1 MNIFTIFAIILGGII
16 ALASSAGIALGI
28 LATIL
33 YKIYRKI
40 RYGIS
45 IFD

>member
-16 ALASSAGIALGI
+16 AFASSAGIALGI
-28 LATIL
+28 IATIL